1 MASHGQISAKSNW
14 LYRLF
19 GRGPSRVS
27 LDDETMHIEGIFGD
41 VPLRIPG
48 DAIESITVRPA
59 RFWHRLTVRL
69 KDGAKGSIGG
79 LGEREALRIRDAVLQ
94 NWDAELV
101 EAVLGTEAMNL
112 RLRRLGEDL
121 RQLSAG
127 ERYTRYSASIELHK
141 AVVST
146 LRECT
151 ASIRKH
157 LDPDTRE
164 VFERLEPVKEPG
176 RLEDVRREGNR
187 LFVSGSVRRV
197 KDTTRPALSN
207 SLTDEQAEAVATD
220 EDVTLVLAGAG
231 TGKTSVIVGKV
242 AHLIRNEGVS
252 PCEIL
257 VLAFNIKAAAEIR
270 ERLDDE
276 LSGAD
281 VRTFHSFGGYAI
293 NKSRGAYRAISELA
307 KDEGVLRDALRPI
320 VREAV
325 RDSGHRQTAIDFIH
339 HGKPRKPVSNITEE
353 QERRLAELLAT
364 FLDHFKGSR
373 VSIDE
378 LRSRAR
384 SSNNPERNGAFLNVF
399 EYVRERYERL
409 LVDSDERD
417 FHDLINKAA
426 DRIRKGKWEPP
437 YRYVLVDEFQDIS
450 AGRMALLETLRRPGT
465 AFFLVGDDWQSIYRF
480 AGSDVRLMRNCDDY
494 LGHVEKRTL
503 GNTFRFSDGI
513 LEPSSSFI
521 KKNPE
526 QTQRTLLSA
535 SSEPD
540 GCITI
545 IPNKGPYKE
554 DWQPAGVKRA
564 LEDIKEA
571 ARGEQ
576 RSVLVLARYNK
587 SLDMVKNKLQGV
599 GERLGLDD
607 KYDTVHRAKG
617 READYA
623 IVLDLDNRGFPSTT
637 EDDSVLEL
645 VLPPVSGSAYPLAE
659 ERRLFY
665 VAMTRAKT
673 GAYLITPSSKSQRSR
688 FVRELLDEPGNE
700 RHIKVMASE

>member
-59 RFWHRLTVRL
+59 RFRHRLTVRL

-112 RLRRLGEDL
+112 RLRRLGEEL

-164 VFERLEPVKEPG
+164 VFERLESVKEPG

-242 AHLIRNEGVS
+242 AHLIYNEGVS
-252 PCEIL
+252 PDKIL
-257 VLAFNIKAAAEIR
+257 VLAFNIDAAAEIR
-270 ERLDDE
+270 KRLDGE

-293 NKSRGAYRAISELA
+293 NKSRRDYREISKLA
-307 KDEGVLRDALRPI
+307 KDERVLRKTLRKI
-320 VREAV
+320 VRKV
-325 RDSGHRQTAIDFIH
+325 RSNPKQLQAAIDFIH
-339 HGKPRKPVSNITEE
+339 HGKPRKPVSNITEK
-353 QERRLAELLAT
+353 QEGWLAELLAT

-384 SSNNPERNGAFLNVF
+384 ISNDPERNGAFLNVF

-409 LVDSDERD
+409 LMDSDERD
-417 FHDLINKAA
+417 FHDLINEAA
-426 DRIRKGKWEPP
+426 DDIRDDRWKPK

-450 AGRMALLETLRRPGT
+450 AGRMALLETLRRPGR

-480 AGSDVRLMRNCDDY
+480 AGSDVRLMRNCDDH
-494 LGHVEKRTL
+494 LGHVEERTL
-503 GNTFRFSDGI
+503 SNTFRFADSI

-535 SSEPD
+535 SSAPD
-540 GCITI
+540 AGITI
-545 IPNKGPYKE
+545 VPTKG
-554 DWQPAGVKRA
+554 DWPMGVKRA
-564 LEDIKEA
+564 LEDIKKA

-576 RSVLVLARYNK
+576 RSVLVLGRYNK
-587 SLDMVKNKLQGV
+587 SVDMVRDTLPKEWAEQV
-599 GERLGLDD
+599 ECT
-607 KYDTVHRAKG
+607 TVHRAKG

-623 IVLDLDNRGFPSTT
+623 IVLDLNNRGFPSTT
-637 EDDSVLEL
+637 EDDPVLEL
-645 VLPPVSGSAYPLAE
+645 VLPPVSGSAYPFAE

-673 GAYLITPSSKSQRSR
+673 GTYLITTSSKSQSSR